1 MYVVMKMRDKGGIA
15 KKPVWKSGRLNGW
28 FTSGVFIYD
37 GIVVDKY
44 PIALVK
50 EERGQHVGN

>member
-1 MYVVMKMRDKGGIA
+1 MVVKMRDKGGIT

-37 GIVVDKY
+37 GIMVDEN
-44 PIALVK
+44 PIALVE
-50 EERGQHVGN
+50 EERGQHVGD